1 MRMYFSGDTLLEK
14 HLKGVPGKLL
24 AAECCWPP
32 GQQELDTGT
41 PDVLQEPEKLPL
53 LQVATPDSQEH
64 AKHTRTRK
72 QNCFFLHS
80 LQRPL
85 PTKLNTRPQAKE
97 NSFKGPNYIFTE
109 QTKRVNSE
117 RGGTLSITGAK

>member
-1 MRMYFSGDTLLEK
+1 MGRYFSGDTLLEK

-41 PDVLQEPEKLPL
+41 PGVLQEPEKLPL
-53 LQVATPDSQEH
+53 LQGPDSQEH

-72 QNCFFLHS
+72 QSLFFLHS

-85 PTKLNTRPQAKE
+85 LTKLNTRPQAKE

-109 QTKRVNSE
+109 QTKRVNPE
-117 RGGTLSITGAK
+117 RGGTLSITGAT